1 MEACILLM
9 HQVLLRPLH
18 KMEMLL
24 MFLFIVGHVDG
35 HINVL
40 ARTSSDG
47 AWILLGADSA
57 HHPDLVTGKLQVA
70 HIVNEETGEVTCI
83 HADKG
88 VAEETIRRMRSLLE
102 IPRVQVL
109 IAHDSVWY
117 QENKD
122 KEVFLPHKI
131 PPCQERF
138 RSGREIH

>member
-1 MEACILLM
+1 
-9 HQVLLRPLH
+9 
-18 KMEMLL
+18 MLL
-24 MFLFIVGHVDG
+24 MLLFIVGHVDG

-57 HHPDLVTGKLQVA
+57 HHPDLITGKLQVA
-70 HIVNEETGEVTCI
+70 HKGTGEVKCI
-83 HADKG
+83 HADKV

-131 PPCQERF
+131 PPCHERS
-138 RSGREIH
+138 R